1 MCGHLAV
8 GVAEAWSC
16 HQHECL
22 PHTYSVA
29 STVLL
34 ELISWWGKADKK
46 KVSLVEELYSHM

>member
-16 HQHECL
+16 HRHECL